1 MAITYIVGNPGSG
14 KTYFA
19 VHKIYEF
26 FIEPNLPVKKIFGFK
41 LKRKLKNF
49 DYLYC
54 YTNINGL
61 DFSISNKLLSFDFD
75 VFYLCLIELYNLY
88 NQGVNDD
95 TLNLKANELKLFKI
109 MLIIDEAHNI
119 LKNKDDKI
127 LIWWLTYHRH
137 LHQEIIFITQ
147 DLSLISSEYKRI
159 AEFFYKALDSGKR
172 IFKDSL
178 RYAQFSS
185 YKMYQKDL
193 VPGGRFSL
201 KIKQDVF
208 SLYESGRSNSNPS
221 FFSRIFLY
229 FFSSLV
235 FFFIVFYYFFNYFS
249 DKSPPQTNS
258 TMQTKSSILQEQ
270 NLSDFN
276 ISMGANDLN
285 YSLNTSQIKLDSFFY
300 KVNCFSNFCSITDKD
315 DNAYMDI
322 PLSYFNF
329 LINQNKPLYHHKD
342 RIFKG
347 YSHFLFFE
355 NSIFENL
362 KKGVKDEKSN
372 SFSLPSI

>member
-26 FIEPNLPVKKIFGFK
+26 FIEPKLPVKKIFGFK

-159 AEFFYKALDSGKR
+159 AEFFTRLWIVVR
-172 IFKDSL
+172 EF
-178 RYAQFSS
+178 
-185 YKMYQKDL
+185 
-193 VPGGRFSL
+193 L
-201 KIKQDVF
+201 KILLD
-208 SLYESGRSNSNPS
+208 
-221 FFSRIFLY
+221 
-229 FFSSLV
+229 
-235 FFFIVFYYFFNYFS
+235 
-249 DKSPPQTNS
+249 T
-258 TMQTKSSILQEQ
+258 
-270 NLSDFN
+270 
-276 ISMGANDLN
+276 LN
-285 YSLNTSQIKLDSFFY
+285 FQVIK
-300 KVNCFSNFCSITDKD
+300 CI
-315 DNAYMDI
+315 
-322 PLSYFNF
+322 
-329 LINQNKPLYHHKD
+329 
-342 RIFKG
+342 
-347 YSHFLFFE
+347 
-355 NSIFENL
+355 
-362 KKGVKDEKSN
+362 KK
-372 SFSLPSI
+372 I